1 MKVAPF
7 WPTAPPSLLVDF
19 GEEKISLIDRS
30 AAYKFHCDGT
40 YGTTLN
46 QTRKRKI
53 IEIIGIFLPCNET
66 CVKKNEKIVQ
76 LQQPT
81 G

>member
-30 AAYKFHCDGT
+30 APYKIAVTVPTVLH
-40 YGTTLN
+40 
-46 QTRKRKI
+46 
-53 IEIIGIFLPCNET
+53 ET
-66 CVKKNEKIVQ
+66 KPVNAKSWK
-76 LQQPT
+76 
-81 G
+81 